1 MPAGGHGPSRQGPH
15 GPAASS
21 TRSRSVPPARPA
33 PPRPPQQRGPDPVPA
48 EHPRSPRPDRSRT
61 RPEPPAAPAGRDH
74 TARDHTARD
83 HTARDH
89 TARDHTAQ
97 DHSSP
102 TTSARDRSAP
112 TRRARDHS
120 ATTRQARERP
130 TPAPERRSATPVRPT
145 RRRRA
150 DKRSGVAWWQTPDS
164 RRRTGGGGLS
174 TGAPTA
180 TGVQEPVRP
189 VRTGPLGPLDL
200 LQRRLGAGRRARA
213 LLTPAQRAARR
224 RRTVL
229 CWVGGVLG
237 MVVGLPLLALGLGYL
252 IFGVPTADE
261 AVNNQVA
268 TISFADGTDLTR
280 LVPEAGNRT
289 KVGFEQIPPHVREA
303 VLAAEDRTFYTNPG
317 FDVSGIARAAWNQL
331 QGGAGG
337 GSTITQQYV
346 KNALVGDQVSLWRKY
361 KELIV
366 SLKVSQEKSKDE
378 ILTDYLNTIYFGRG
392 AYGIQSAAQAYFA
405 KDVGQLTPAEGALL
419 AGVIQSPSRWDPA
432 IDPQKAVQRWGFV
445 MDGMES
451 QGWLSPADRAAAT
464 FPPTQQ
470 RRVGGTG
477 SLADSRGHVVNAVKA
492 ELDSLGIS
500 DQEMSQAGLTITTTI
515 DADQQK
521 RAVEAAQESLDG
533 QPDNLR
539 SALVAIDPRTGG
551 VAAYYGGD
559 NGVGLDYA
567 RVSKQPGSTFKPF
580 VVLAALMHDPPI
592 GLGTV
597 FDGREQTG
605 LRNAEGADCPRCDIK
620 QAMTLSNN
628 VVFTK
633 LAAEVGPENVAAA
646 ARAAGITSPLDNPD
660 ARLAL
665 GNKEVTPVELASAY
679 ATIAAGGVWHAPHF
693 ISKVVTADGRV
704 LYESPDSQGER
715 RFSPRVARNTV
726 EAMLGVASADERGIG
741 RPVAAKTGTVQ
752 SRFEGENN
760 DAWFSGFTPELAT
773 TVWIG
778 TDMNSPIRTASG
790 TPIEGASLPGEV
802 WQTFMR
808 EAVAEEPAT
817 EGFGGYTPI
826 GTPASDLPPNET
838 PTPTPTTTPEPTPSA
853 ELPPPPAAEPPA
865 ANPVPQQQSG
875 APDQR
880 SLLAPED
887 APGTANAPG
896 TARAPGTAGT
906 PNGPAAEQA
915 PPAGTAPAPDC
926 SVTPCG

>member
-1 MPAGGHGPSRQGPH
+1 VPGGGHGPSRQGPH
-15 GPAASS
+15 GPAATPS
-21 TRSRSVPPARPA
+21 RPRSVPPGRVAA
-33 PPRPPQQRGPDPVPA
+33 PETPPQRRQEPA
-48 EHPRSPRPDRSRT
+48 RPDRSRPDRPRAERPPRSE
-61 RPEPPAAPAGRDH
+61 RPERTEQDGARGHHPRD
-74 TARDHTARD
+74 
-83 HTARDH
+83 
-89 TARDHTAQ
+89 
-97 DHSSP
+97 
-102 TTSARDRSAP
+102 
-112 TRRARDHS
+112 
-120 ATTRQARERP
+120 ERP
-130 TPAPERRSATPVRPT
+130 ERAERPQRTERTPRTDSPERPQPAERADRTAAGQRASATPVRPH

-150 DKRSGVAWWQTPDS
+150 DKRTGVAWWQTPDS
-164 RRRTGGGGLS
+164 RRPNGGGGLS
-174 TGAPTA
+174 TGAPA
-180 TGVQEPVRP
+180 VTGVQEPVRP
-189 VRTGPLGPLDL
+189 IRKGPLGPFDL
-200 LQRRLGAGRRARA
+200 LQRRFGPAARSRRAQ
-213 LLTPAQRAARR
+213 LTPAQRTARR
-224 RRTVL
+224 RRTIL
-229 CWVGGVLG
+229 WWVGGTLAV
-237 MVVGLPLLALGLGYL
+237 VVGLPLLALGLGYL

-268 TISFADGTDLTR
+268 TISYADGTDLTR
-280 LVPEAGNRT
+280 LVPEEGNRT
-289 KVGFEQIPPHVREA
+289 KVAFEQIPPHVREA
-303 VLAAEDRTFYTNPG
+303 VLAAEDRSFYTNPG
-317 FDVSGIARAAWNQL
+317 FDVSGIARAVLNQL

-346 KNALVGDQVSLWRKY
+346 KNALVGDQASLWRKY

-366 SLKVSQEKSKDE
+366 SVKVSQEKSKDE

-432 IDPQKAVQRWGFV
+432 IDPQKAVQRWDFV

-451 QGWLSPADRAAAT
+451 QGWLSPHDREAAT

-515 DADQQK
+515 DPTRQA
-521 RAVEAAQESLDG
+521 RAVEAAQDSLTG

-539 SALVAIDPRTGG
+539 SAVVAIDPRTGG
-551 VAAYYGGD
+551 VTAYYGGD

-597 FDGREQTG
+597 FDGREQAG
-605 LRNAEGADCPRCDIK
+605 LRNAEGADCPRCDVK

-628 VVFTK
+628 VVFTT
-633 LAAEVGPENVAAA
+633 LAAKVGPENVAAA
-646 ARAAGITSPLDNPD
+646 ARAAGITSPLDDPD

-693 ISKVVTADGRV
+693 ISKVVTSDGRV

-715 RFSPRVARNTV
+715 RFSARVARNTV
-726 EAMLGVASADERGIG
+726 EAMLGVASADDRAIG

-790 TPIEGASLPGEV
+790 RPIDGRSLPGDV

-808 EAVAEEPAT
+808 EAVAEEPE

-826 GTPASDLPPNET
+826 GEPASDLPPNET
-838 PTPTPTTTPEPTPSA
+838 PTPTPTPTSSAEPTTSA
-853 ELPPPPAAEPPA
+853 EPPPPPVAEPPVDA
-865 ANPVPQQQSG
+865 ANPANPANPVPQQQAG
-875 APDQR
+875 RPDQR
-880 SLLAPED
+880 
-887 APGTANAPG
+887 
-896 TARAPGTAGT
+896 T
-906 PNGPAAEQA
+906 PLVPDEAADDPAVERA
-915 PPAGTAPAPDC
+915 PPAAPTQDC
-926 SVTPCG
+926 SITPCG